1 MPAKVYA
8 LPLTEMVE
16 TVELY
21 AEPVGTALLTKVRVE
36 RVPLETAVAVA
47 LAALLLTPIVTTDV
61 GTPQMGMTTTDEGTG
76 VTLMGKPMLLL
87 AVAVGKLPLKTEETA
102 VPETIGAVLF
112 PAKVAETG
120 KALDTAV
127 PLLAKRPARTLLT
140 GPADAVS
147 ARYAGTST
155 ARESMA

>member
-1 MPAKVYA
+1 M
-8 LPLTEMVE
+8 
-16 TVELY
+16 
-21 AEPVGTALLTKVRVE
+21 
-36 RVPLETAVAVA
+36 
-47 LAALLLTPIVTTDV
+47 AALLLTPIVTTDV

-102 VPETIGAVLF
+102 VPETIGVVLF

-147 ARYAGTST
+147 ARYAGTRA

>member
-8 LPLTEMVE
+8 LPLTEMVG

-21 AEPVGTALLTKVRVE
+21 AVPVGTALLMKVRVE

-47 LAALLLTPIVTTDV
+47 LAGPLPTPIVTTDV
-61 GTPQMGMTTTDEGTG
+61 GIPQMGMTTTDEGTG

-87 AVAVGKLPLKTEETA
+87 TVAVGKLPLKTEETA

-112 PAKVAETG
+112 PAKVETG
-120 KALDTAV
+120 KAVDTAL
-127 PLLAKRPARTLLT
+127 PLLVKRPARTLLT

-147 ARYAGTST
+147 ARHAGTSA